1 MHRAHKNS
9 FSSQKCPINSS
20 PPRICTPLPKTGA
33 SRARDNH
40 DHPEQHISEE
50 PNPTIVDEWSAIRK
64 QIQVGHT
71 TGDYGVDD
79 FLPGLLANYR
89 MTTTIEPGALE
100 TCKPESVFQGC
111 LTK

>member
-20 PPRICTPLPKTGA
+20 PPKIRTPLAKMGA

-50 PNPTIVDEWSAIRK
+50 PNPTIVDEWSIRK
-64 QIQVGHT
+64 QIQVGT
-71 TGDYGVDD
+71 ARISTGNVWSAAR
-79 FLPGLLANYR
+79 L
-89 MTTTIEPGALE
+89 
-100 TCKPESVFQGC
+100 QGK
-111 LTK
+111 TEGRGD